1 MSGSS
6 PIEALGS
13 RCPSASSRLLNSA
26 RLGSEV
32 GRICRNQDVLFRT
45 QGPDIE
51 WTTPEA
57 ADGLGLDLRTA
68 ASRFR
73 QGASCSGT
81 WRRLAEMCANSDGD
95 ALVRILGSIRF
106 NPSVV
111 LANCANRDVF
121 VERAFSLHGVFSE
134 RTKDEDVT
142 VALNKFLMTPDPILR
157 SSNRRTG
164 LRLVRGNCGIV
175 VVDRGRNREED
186 VLQASVTRI
195 Q

>member
-1 MSGSS
+1 VR
-6 PIEALGS
+6 ALGPRLVGFVGTRTS
-13 RCPSASSRLLNSA
+13 YIGRKAPTSS
-26 RLGSEV
+26 
-32 GRICRNQDVLFRT
+32 
-45 QGPDIE
+45 GPH
-51 WTTPEA
+51 PK
-57 ADGLGLDLRTA
+57 RV
-68 ASRFR
+68 
-73 QGASCSGT
+73 
-81 WRRLAEMCANSDGD
+81 MCANSDGD
-95 ALVRILGSIRF
+95 APVRILGSIRF

-121 VERAFSLHGVFSE
+121 VEREFSLHGVFSE